1 MTDQNI
7 IKYPTKKEL
16 WVLRTMIVIALLT
29 IFNFFYWFIR
39 PELIETPFLFILLT
53 LVLLFDTLRIIY
65 IWYHYWS
72 ISIPK
77 KPISQK
83 QFTVDVLT
91 TYFPGE
97 PYEMT
102 TGTLLAIKKM
112 RCPHTTFLCDEAN
125 DAFLKNFCKENG

>member
-7 IKYPTKKEL
+7 IGYPTKKER
-16 WVLRTMIVIALLT
+16 WVLRTMIIIALLG
-29 IFNFFYWFIR
+29 IFNFFYWFLR

-65 IWYHYWS
+65 IWYHYWD
-72 ISIPK
+72 IGLPK

-83 QFTVDVLT
+83 QFKVDVLT

-102 TGTLLAIKKM
+102 TETLLAIKKM
-112 RCPHTTFLCDEAN
+112 RYPHTTFLC
-125 DAFLKNFCKENG
+125 

>member
-7 IKYPTKKEL
+7 IKSPSKKEL
-16 WVLRTMIVIALLT
+16 LVLRTIIVIGLLS
-29 IFNFFYWFIR
+29 IFNFLFWFIR

-53 LVLLFDTLRIIY
+53 LVLLFDCLRITY

-72 ISIPK
+72 IGIPK
-77 KPISQK
+77 KPKSHK
-83 QFTVDVLT
+83 RFTVDVLT

-102 TGTLLAIKKM
+102 TG
-112 RCPHTTFLCDEAN
+112 
-125 DAFLKNFCKENG
+125 